1 MLKKTIYLSVS
12 MDDLLGHPLDSRER
26 LAAPPRLFVVGK
38 IPIPLQGLRVAVVGT
53 RNPSNQAVE
62 FTQRLVEALVRE
74 GVVVVS
80 GLARGVDTV
89 AHTTAIKNRGKT
101 IAVLGTTLNKFY
113 PPENRELQLTIMR
126 EHLAVSQF
134 PPNHGTLPH
143 DFILR
148 NHTMAIITNASVIV
162 EAAERS
168 GALSHGWAA
177 IRLGRPVY
185 VPPFILERNLEW
197 PKRMMR
203 HGAVVLENFD
213 DLLSS
218 LHRKM

>member
-1 MLKKTIYLSVS
+1 

-80 GLARGVDTV
+80 GLARGVDTT
-89 AHTTAIKNRGKT
+89 AHKTAIENGGKT
-101 IAVLGTTLNKFY
+101 IAVLGTPLNRFY
-113 PPENRELQLTIMR
+113 PHENRELQLTIMQ
-126 EHLAVSQF
+126 EHLAISQF
-134 PPNHGTLPH
+134 AQSHITHAH

-148 NHTMAIITNASVIV
+148 NRTMALISDASIIV
-162 EAAERS
+162 EASEKS
-168 GALSHGWAA
+168 GAVSHGWEA

-185 VPPFILERNLEW
+185 IASLTLERNLEW
-197 PKRMMR
+197 PQKMMGYGAEIIEDVDSLPSLLR
-203 HGAVVLENFD
+203 HRV
-213 DLLSS
+213 
-218 LHRKM
+218 